1 MRNYIKFGI
10 ISFLIVSLFAL
21 GVHNNMIIVTS
32 EQYWTI
38 LEKLVELGMTL
49 MIGEVFRGFF
59 ESPRT

>member
-21 GVHNNMIIVTS
+21 GVHNNMIVVTS